1 MHGHPESLRKAAHE
15 GSVQVFRSEVGVQKV
30 QSPVVY
36 KYPSHTP
43 LNRFMTKGL
52 WRWRATCEYA
62 VLRPLGVITKTS
74 EKLSEVVLTP
84 GGCETPDPSS
94 FYATVIWCP
103 EKRFSAV
110 ARLPGTAAFAENC
123 C

>member
-62 VLRPLGVITKTS
+62 VLRPLGVIMKTS
-74 EKLSEVVLTP
+74 EKLSEECWPFGAVKPQIQALSMPLWSGVLRN
-84 GGCETPDPSS
+84 D
-94 FYATVIWCP
+94 F
-103 EKRFSAV
+103 RQ
-110 ARLPGTAAFAENC
+110 
-123 C
+123 